1 MLDSLSIGTSIELGL
16 LTLMVLLLGF
26 GGRRIPA
33 WVNLLL
39 DRFASPGVKEFYQKV
54 VEPHQELGWIVAILG
69 LVELLALLIPE
80 KREQA
85 FVEVPVSLGLTITA
99 SWFVSRLFK
108 QFFEFY
114 ILEAVIKSGR
124 KSNSEFLIL
133 MQLLVNIG
141 IVIIAIV
148 LFAQTHRINIV
159 GLIASLGIGGLSVA
173 FAAQK
178 TLEQLLGGIVLYLDR
193 PFVVDDYIGLPDGV
207 FGRVESIGLRSTKI
221 RTSGKGTLVIVPNS
235 SLTQLT
241 IENYTGGKKVM
252 ALVYLNFY
260 QVIAIADR
268 ALVQKIIIDSTD
280 DIFGIDTQNTIVTF
294 KDFTDALGQAR
305 SQAQVTFFILGS
317 EEVSMTLRRQL
328 LDIANQTITEKL
340 KTYGITF
347 DIEEPTIYVDAP
359 ITI

>member
-1 MLDSLSIGTSIELGL
+1 MVGSLSTDKGIELGL
-16 LTLMVLLLGF
+16 LAVVGLGLVLSSRWL
-26 GGRRIPA
+26 PA
-33 WVNLLL
+33 WINSLL
-39 DRFASPGVKEFYQKV
+39 DRFASPPVKEFYQKV
-54 VEPHQELGWIVAILG
+54 VEPHQELGWVVAVLCSI
-69 LVELLALLIPE
+69 ELLATLIPE
-80 KREQA
+80 KQGQA
-85 FVEVPVSLGLTITA
+85 FVEVPVSLGLTIAT
-99 SWFVSRLFK
+99 SWFLSRLFK
-108 QFFEFY
+108 QFFELY

-141 IVIIAIV
+141 IVILAIV
-148 LFAQTHRINIV
+148 LFAQTHRINII
-159 GLIASLGIGGLSVA
+159 GLIASLGIGGLAVA

-235 SLTQLT
+235 SLTQVT

-260 QVIAIADR
+260 QEIAIADR
-268 ALVQKIIIDSTD
+268 ALVQQIIVDSTD

-340 KTYGITF
+340 KKHGIMF

-359 ITI
+359 ITV